1 MPTCINVHY
10 EVTICNTC
18 IDTGAGNIESDK
30 EGAEEEEQSRRE
42 EEREVQEEGRPK
54 RKILKPKYLKD
65 YV

>member
-1 MPTCINVHY
+1 MSLS
-10 EVTICNTC
+10 
-18 IDTGAGNIESDK
+18 DTGAGNIESDK